1 MDWKKWLLLLVLVD
15 FLAIT
20 GYAMMQV
27 GYLGIWQAGLSD
39 WGSMQIL
46 ADLVIAAGLI
56 CVWMVAD
63 ARARGANP
71 WPYVVVTLTG
81 GMLGPLLYLLLRPS
95 TAARG
100 AAASAAASRA

>member
-20 GYAMMQV
+20 GYAVMQV
-27 GYLGIWQAGLSD
+27 GYLGIWQAGFSD

-71 WPYVVVTLTG
+71 WPYVALTLAG
-81 GMLGPLLYLLLRPS
+81 GMLGPLLYLLLRPTS
-95 TAARG
+95 DDQAVARQM
-100 AAASAAASRA
+100 AVDRV